1 MSLTTALA
9 AGLGLFVPCALILYA
24 AALTIGQAT
33 DTATR
38 ATWQQFKRVT
48 VVTSLASLICAW
60 AVWAIQQ
67 GSDPVWIIQDWL
79 GLTRFSVIF
88 ALLVQGLGLVISA
101 FSARYLQGERR
112 QIHYIIWLACVLG
125 SVQVLVL
132 AQHWII
138 LIAAW
143 SAVGFSMQK
152 LLCFYGDRPF
162 ALLAARKKQ
171 LADRCADLLLVLA
184 AGLIWFE
191 VGQGSFVALE
201 RHLATG
207 LAGLPLQIGTV
218 LLVLAIIIRTAL
230 LPAHGWLTQ
239 VMEAPTP
246 VSALLHAGVVNLGGF
261 VLIQLA
267 PLLDSVIWAR
277 WILIVMGLATTL
289 LAGLVILT
297 RVSIKVRLAWSTIAQ
312 MGFMVLEC
320 GLGLYTLA
328 ALHLIGHSLYKAH
341 AFLQASSAVQ
351 ETRVRRMPPTVHY
364 TWPNLVTAPALALL
378 ITVPVI
384 SMPVEGTGAT
394 GLPIWWAVLLAIAW
408 SPLFWLG
415 HHPQSPHPMSVNTR
429 LWKLASA
436 IALIVMLSLI
446 TRIAHLIPMGVTD
459 TPALIAGWA
468 SAVAM
473 GAFYVVLVCI
483 QVCPARL
490 ETLRRWSYA
499 GFYVDEFYTRL
510 TLRLWPGQWIPARAD
525 RRTTRRRWTTGDD
538 SPTTP

>member
-1 MSLTTALA
+1 MSFTIALVS
-9 AGLGLFVPCALILYA
+9 GLALFVPSVLILYA
-24 AALTIGQAT
+24 IALTARQAT
-33 DTATR
+33 DSSAHAAWKKFRRLTAIT
-38 ATWQQFKRVT
+38 A
-48 VVTSLASLICAW
+48 LASLIAAV
-60 AVWAIQQ
+60 AVWVAHP
-67 GSDPVWIIQDWL
+67 GTDPVWIIQDWL

-88 ALLVQGLGLVISA
+88 ALLVQGLGLVIST
-101 FSARYLQGERR
+101 FSARYLEGEHR
-112 QIHYIIWLACVLG
+112 QIYYITWLACVLG
-125 SVQVLVL
+125 SVQVLIF

-138 LIAAW
+138 LITAW
-143 SAVGFSMQK
+143 SAVGLSMQK
-152 LLCFYGDRPF
+152 LLCFYPDRPF

-171 LADRCADLLLVLA
+171 LADRIADLLLILA

-191 VGQGSFVALE
+191 VGQGSLAALE
-201 RHLATG
+201 SHLAAG
-207 LAGLPLQIGTV
+207 SAGLTLQIGSI
-218 LLVLAIIIRTAL
+218 LLVVAILIRTAL

-341 AFLQASSAVQ
+341 AFLRASSTVQ
-351 ETRVRRMPPTVHY
+351 DTRVRRMHQPVQY
-364 TWPNLVTAPALALL
+364 TWPNLVAAPALALL
-378 ITVPVI
+378 ITIPMISLPVQ
-384 SMPVEGTGAT
+384 STGAT
-394 GLPIWWAVLLAIAW
+394 GLPIWWAVLLAMAW
-408 SPLFWLG
+408 SPLFWQGRQPANL
-415 HHPQSPHPMSVNTR
+415 HRFSFRIH
-429 LWKLASA
+429 LWKLASTF
-436 IALIVMLSLI
+436 ALIVMLSLI
-446 TRIAHLIPMGVTD
+446 IRITHLVPLGVTD
-459 TPALIAGWA
+459 SPAPIAGWV
-468 SAVAM
+468 SALAM
-473 GAFYVVLVCI
+473 SAFYAVLVCM

-499 GFYVDEFYTRL
+499 GFYVDELYTRM
-510 TLRLWPGQWIPARAD
+510 TLRLWPGQWMPD
-525 RRTTRRRWTTGDD
+525 QSNRRTASRLWMAGGDR
-538 SPTTP
+538 PTMP